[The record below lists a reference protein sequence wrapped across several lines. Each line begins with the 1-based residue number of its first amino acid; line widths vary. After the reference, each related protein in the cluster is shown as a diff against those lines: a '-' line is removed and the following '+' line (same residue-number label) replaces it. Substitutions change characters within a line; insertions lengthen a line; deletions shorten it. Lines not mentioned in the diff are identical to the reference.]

1 MSEAVENNPFRQVG
15 EAFIVARPD
24 RRFSAQ
30 LERFYNDISLRQ
42 LGGRAL
48 ELVSD
53 RRLRIFSDP
62 ISDETFDTY
71 PDMTSLKRV
80 SAMESD
86 LRRRGQIHP
95 PVLRDVRVAPDYK
108 SVTDK
113 KEKPGL
119 KLHFGVAIDSLTA
132 MALQR
137 SVLLNADGTLPV
149 HLTISRQD
157 MRIGHELP
165 QIRDDLL
172 EALDGT
178 PPLTVENLHIT
189 TPNIRI

>member
-1 MSEAVENNPFRQVG
+1 MEDNPFRQIG
-15 EAFIVARPD
+15 EAFVVARPD
-24 RRFSAQ
+24 RRFGDK

-62 ISDETFDTY
+62 ISDEILDTY
-71 PDMTSLKRV
+71 PDRTSLKRV

-86 LRRRGQIHP
+86 LRRRGQIRP

-108 SVTDK
+108 SLTNK
-113 KEKPGL
+113 NEKPGL

-132 MALQR
+132 LALQR
-137 SVLLNADGTLPV
+137 SALLNPDGTLPV
-149 HLTISRQD
+149 HLTIARQD
-157 MRIGHELP
+157 MRLGHELP
-165 QIRDDLL
+165 KIRDDLL

-178 PPLTVENLHIT
+178 PPLSVESVHLT